1 MGGLAIG
8 DFEALD
14 LMADLID
21 DRDDLHMN
29 L

>member
-21 DRDDLHMN
+21 DMDDLHMN